1 MMKDSEII
9 NQRMVKGQEILYFG
23 KSLFAVCLVLGSIC
37 LIGYLT
43 TRMEEFAIGGYMLLI
58 FGAFLNLLAILGLLI
73 YGCVYRSRLNE
84 CLKAIGIL
92 LINIPIAIL
101 YTAIGLNNLH

>member
-1 MMKDSEII
+1 MKDSEII
-9 NQRMVKGQEILYFG
+9 KDQEILYLG
-23 KSLFAVCLVLGSIC
+23 KSLFALCLVLGSMC

-58 FGAFLNLLAILGLLI
+58 FGTFLNLLVIIGLLI

-101 YTAIGLNNLH
+101 YTAIGLNSLY

>member
-1 MMKDSEII
+1 MKDSEI
-9 NQRMVKGQEILYFG
+9 LYLG
-23 KSLFAVCLVLGSIC
+23 KSLFALCLVLGSIC

-58 FGAFLNLLAILGLLI
+58 FGAFLNLLVILGLLI

-84 CLKAIGIL
+84 CLKAIGVL

-101 YTAIGLNNLH
+101 YTVIGLKSLH

>member
-1 MMKDSEII
+1 MKDS
-9 NQRMVKGQEILYFG
+9 EILYFG
-23 KSLFAVCLVLGSIC
+23 KSLFALCLVLGSLC
-37 LIGYLT
+37 LLGYLT

-58 FGAFLNLLAILGLLI
+58 FGAFLNLLVILGLLI

-101 YTAIGLNNLH
+101 YTVIGLNSLH

>member
-1 MMKDSEII
+1 MKDSEII
-9 NQRMVKGQEILYFG
+9 NQEMVKDQNILYFG
-23 KSLFAVCLVLGSIC
+23 KSLFALCLVLGSMC

-43 TRMEEFAIGGYMLLI
+43 TRMEEFAIGGYMLLVL
-58 FGAFLNLLAILGLLI
+58 GTFLNLLAILGLLI

-84 CLKAIGIL
+84 CLKAIAIL

-101 YTAIGLNNLH
+101 YTVIGLNSLS

>member
-1 MMKDSEII
+1 MMKGSEII
-9 NQRMVKGQEILYFG
+9 NQKMMKGQEILYFG
-23 KSLFAVCLVLGSIC
+23 KSLFGLCFVLGSIC

-58 FGAFLNLLAILGLLI
+58 FGAFLNILVILGLLI
-73 YGCVYRSRLNE
+73 YGCIYRSRLNE

-92 LINIPIAIL
+92 LINIPVAIL
-101 YTAIGLNNLH
+101 YTAIGLNSLH

>member
-1 MMKDSEII
+1 MKDS
-9 NQRMVKGQEILYFG
+9 EILYFG
-23 KSLFAVCLVLGSIC
+23 KSLFALCLVLGSIC

-58 FGAFLNLLAILGLLI
+58 FGAFLNLLVILGLLI

-92 LINIPIAIL
+92 LINIPIALL
-101 YTAIGLNNLH
+101 YTFIGLNNLH

>member
-1 MMKDSEII
+1 MKDSEII
-9 NQRMVKGQEILYFG
+9 KDQEILYLG
-23 KSLFAVCLVLGSIC
+23 KSLFALCLVLGSMC

-43 TRMEEFAIGGYMLLI
+43 TRMEEFAIGGYMLLV
-58 FGAFLNLLAILGLLI
+58 FGAFLNILVILGLLI

-101 YTAIGLNNLH
+101 YTAIGLNSLH

>member
-1 MMKDSEII
+1 MKDSEI
-9 NQRMVKGQEILYFG
+9 LYLG
-23 KSLFAVCLVLGSIC
+23 KSLFALCLVLGSLC

-58 FGAFLNLLAILGLLI
+58 FGALLNLLVILGLLI
-73 YGCVYRSRLNE
+73 YGCVHRSRLNE

-101 YTAIGLNNLH
+101 YTVIGLNSLH